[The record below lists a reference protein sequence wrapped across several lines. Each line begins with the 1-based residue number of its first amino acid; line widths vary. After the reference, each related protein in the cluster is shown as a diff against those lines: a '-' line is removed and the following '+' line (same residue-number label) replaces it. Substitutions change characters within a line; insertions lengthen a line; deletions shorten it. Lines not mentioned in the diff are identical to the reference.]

1 MLFEYPKSSVKCVL
15 AGRFFFAVLFSRLQ
29 IMAEIQNVIESS
41 VAFHTVNARLPRQ
54 QASCHYLSSEG

>member
-15 AGRFFFAVLFSRLQ
+15 AGTFFPVLSFRMHV
-29 IMAEIQNVIESS
+29 MAEIQNVIESS